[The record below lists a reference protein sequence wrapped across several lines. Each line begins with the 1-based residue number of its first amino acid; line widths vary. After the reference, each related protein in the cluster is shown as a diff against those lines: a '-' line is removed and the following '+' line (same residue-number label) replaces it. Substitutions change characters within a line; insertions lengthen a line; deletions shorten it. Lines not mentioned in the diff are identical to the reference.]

1 MKKEL
6 RAPLYRQGDVVN
18 FWFSNGRKE
27 WLCRG
32 MVCVVDIFRNG
43 EQITGIEYDIEGYDY
58 ASSEKKCIYKHID
71 EKCIVGRA

>member
-1 MKKEL
+1 MKKES
-6 RAPLYRQGDVVN
+6 RVPLYRQGDVVN

-27 WLCRG
+27 FSCRG
-32 MVCVVDIFRNG
+32 TICTVDMFRNG

-58 ASSEKKCIYKHID
+58 ASFEKKCIYKHID